1 MSIFSVGAST
11 PSDDGFVIKSGRF
24 DGTGAGN
31 SGDYLSRTN
40 VGQGNGTWTM
50 SMWFKL
56 GKLSDGS
63 WSAAL
68 FGAYHGSDASQ
79 VYFQNGNK
87 IRWYEMGADLNTTAR
102 AFEDPSA

>member
-24 DGTGAGN
+24 DHVDGAG
-31 SGDYLSRTN
+31 GDYLTRTN

-50 SMWFKL
+50 SQWIKL

-68 FGAYHGSDASQ
+68 FGAYHGSDATQ
-79 VYFQNGNK
+79 CIFTK
-87 IRWYEMGADLNTTAR
+87 
-102 AFEDPSA
+102 